1 MSRALQR
8 SSLAVRLAA
17 GLFLPMLLV
26 VLALVVAWS
35 GLDRARTQLDE
46 VHSRV
51 MPALKT
57 VYATPPALHQAAA
70 LQASW
75 LAANTREERGVL
87 AAQWSAHGDWLKR
100 RAHRYEPLDAT
111 DAQNAHRFSQALGV
125 MLTAQG
131 RVMSGDEPAPQ
142 PELAQAAARDALA
155 AALAQADVWQRHAE
169 QWENTRAD
177 TTAQTLSARDV
188 LTAALLMA
196 ALALA
201 LIQWQRLTHE
211 LGSALRQ
218 SANALK
224 ALSSG
229 RFDFTLPVGTMPE
242 TARLAERI
250 DALREVVAFACEHED
265 EAEELLIAD
274 SERLAITARAL
285 ARYRNTNTAAAPLL
299 VAAGSADAPQKQA
312 ANDALALPA

>member
-1 MSRALQR
+1 MSRAYQG
-8 SSLAVRLAA
+8 SSLAARLAA
-17 GLFLPMLLV
+17 GLFLPMLLA

-35 GLDRARTQLDE
+35 GLDTARTQLDE
-46 VHSRV
+46 AHNRV

-75 LAANTREERGVL
+75 LVADTREERGVL

-100 RAHRYEPLDAT
+100 RVRRYEALDAT
-111 DAQNAHRFSQALGV
+111 DAQNAYRFSQALAV

-131 RVMSGDEPAPQ
+131 RVMSGEEPGRS
-142 PELAQAAARDALA
+142 PELAQAAARDALS
-155 AALAQADVWQRHAE
+155 AALAQAEVWQRHAE

-177 TTAQTLSARDV
+177 TSAQNLSARDV

-211 LGSALRQ
+211 LSEPLRQ

-224 ALSSG
+224 ALSTG

-250 DALREVVAFACEHED
+250 DALREVVAFACDTDDDAED
-265 EAEELLIAD
+265 LLIAD
-274 SERLAITARAL
+274 GERLAITARAL
-285 ARYRNTNTAAAPLL
+285 ARYRYANTAAAPL
-299 VAAGSADAPQKQA
+299 VVTADHTSAVQKQA